1 MLLQRCKGFTKKA
14 NFCQCSNTVETT
26 ALYTVLCVLAAVQHP
41 KSPDLFMLLASV
53 ITFKPFPLLSSSIS
67 FLLSLTCHIH
77 TLWKEILLSIPDRG
91 PRIATMQLRG
101 CPPLVLLL
109 SLISLANAFYLP
121 GIAPISYDE
130 GSSLDVMAN
139 KLTSAK
145 NKLPYDYYSLPFCG
159 SEDKKGTRSK
169 PVNLGQ
175 VLMGDRMKP
184 TDYAFRMK
192 ISMQCQVLCSKTF
205 SGEQIKMLRTRI
217 TQGYSVRLNLDN
229 MPIVVK
235 GQTSNNRD
243 AYRFGYEIGI
253 ADPDGKLY
261 INNHLK
267 FKVFYN
273 DPKGTES
280 SFGELDLSSSSDG
293 YRVVGFEVETFSVK
307 HKLSDAANLTT
318 ETCPVTGTMER
329 MEIKEGSSV
338 TFAYDVEYIASGL
351 RWATRWDKLLEA
363 NAELMQIQWF
373 SIVNSLMISLF
384 LTALVGTVLL
394 RTVLRDFSRYNALE
408 EEDEEDVTGWK
419 LVHGDV
425 FRTPKYPV
433 MLSIFCGSGSQTLW
447 MCTILLFFALLGFLS
462 PAYRGG
468 LITTMLSLWVLASSV
483 CGYYSARVYA
493 SFENG
498 AQRKLVTLGSAF
510 LFPGLTFSLFFTLN
524 LFVWGSRSS
533 GAVPFTTLILLL
545 FMWFGIS
552 VPLVFAGAY
561 VGYKTKPYEFPTRT
575 NQIPRQIPAAPL
587 NIPQGA
593 YVILAGVLPFGTVFM
608 ELVFILNSIWQNQ
621 ILYLFG
627 MLSIVFAILVV
638 TCAEMSIVF
647 TYLTLAAERWTWW
660 WQAFGGSASS
670 GLYMFL
676 YSLYYIGAQAA
687 VDHMPLVSTMMFI
700 TYSLVVSVG
709 FALMCGSIGF
719 FSSFWFVRQIYS
731 NIRVD

>member
-1 MLLQRCKGFTKKA
+1 MARCRLLNAF
-14 NFCQCSNTVETT
+14 S
-26 ALYTVLCVLAAVQHP
+26 LLC
-41 KSPDLFMLLASV
+41 
-53 ITFKPFPLLSSSIS
+53 
-67 FLLSLTCHIH
+67 
-77 TLWKEILLSIPDRG
+77 ILG
-91 PRIATMQLRG
+91 
-101 CPPLVLLL
+101 LVH
-109 SLISLANAFYLP
+109 SFYLP
-121 GIAPISYDE
+121 GIAPISYEE
-130 GSSLDVMAN
+130 GKKLEVMAN
-139 KLTSAK
+139 KLTSPK

-159 SEDKKGTRSK
+159 SEKTKDHRSK

-184 TDYAFRMK
+184 TDYDFHMK
-192 ISMQCQVLCSKTF
+192 VPDQCKVLCTKSFTAD
-205 SGEQIKMLRTRI
+205 QIKTLRTRI
-217 TQGYSVRLNLDN
+217 TQEYAVRLNLDN
-229 MPIVVK
+229 MPIVIK
-235 GQTSNNRD
+235 GETASRRT
-243 AYRFGYEIGI
+243 AYRFGYDIGR
-253 ADPDGKLY
+253 AEADGKLY
-261 INNHLK
+261 IHNHLK

-273 DPKGTES
+273 DPKEATSS
-280 SFGELDLSSSSDG
+280 SFNSLADIDASSTSG
-293 YRVVGFEVETFSVK
+293 FRVVGFEVETFSVK
-307 HKLSDAANLTT
+307 HELGSDGNPTKDS
-318 ETCPVTGTMER
+318 CPVTNPTER
-329 MEIKEGSSV
+329 MEIKEGSPV
-338 TFAYDVEYIASGL
+338 TFTYDVEYLESPL
-351 RWATRWDKLLEA
+351 RWATRWDKYLEA
-363 NAELMQIQWF
+363 NPELKQIQWF

-384 LTALVGTVLL
+384 LTALVATVLL

-433 MLSIFCGSGSQTLW
+433 LLSIFCGSGSQTLW

-468 LITTMLSLWVLASSV
+468 LITTTLSLWVLASAI
-483 CGYYSARVYA
+483 CGYSSARVYS

-498 AQRKLVTLGSAF
+498 PNRKLVTIGSAF
-510 LFPGLTFSLFFTLN
+510 LFPGLTFSLFFFLN
-524 LFVWGSRSS
+524 LFVWGSGSS
-533 GAVPFTTLILLL
+533 GAVPFTTLIVLL

-575 NQIPRQIPAAPL
+575 NQIPRQIPPAPL
-587 NIPQGA
+587 RIPQGA

-627 MLSIVFAILVV
+627 MLSIVFVILVV

-676 YSLYYIGAQAA
+676 YSLYYIGSQAA
-687 VDHMPLVSTMMFI
+687 MDHMPFVSTMMFI
-700 TYSLVVSVG
+700 TYSLVVSAA
-709 FALMCGSIGF
+709 FALMCGTIGF

>member
-1 MLLQRCKGFTKKA
+1 MGRLALPILLLG
-14 NFCQCSNTVETT
+14 V
-26 ALYTVLCVLAAVQHP
+26 
-41 KSPDLFMLLASV
+41 LLA
-53 ITFKPFPLLSSSIS
+53 P
-67 FLLSLTCHIH
+67 C
-77 TLWKEILLSIPDRG
+77 
-91 PRIATMQLRG
+91 A
-101 CPPLVLLL
+101 
-109 SLISLANAFYLP
+109 AFYLP
-121 GIAPISYDE
+121 GIAPISYED
-130 GSSLDVMAN
+130 GTTLDVMAN
-139 KLTSAK
+139 KLTSPK

-159 SEDKKGTRSK
+159 SESKKDHRSK

-184 TDYAFRMK
+184 TDYTFRMK
-192 ISMQCQVLCSKTF
+192 NPAQCQVLCTKSLTTEDVKKLT
-205 SGEQIKMLRTRI
+205 MRI
-217 TQGYSVRLNLDN
+217 QQSYAVRLNLDN
-229 MPIVVK
+229 MPIVIK
-235 GQTSNNRD
+235 GETANRRE
-243 AYRFGYEIGI
+243 AYRFGYDIGRV
-253 ADPDGKLY
+253 DNGKIL

-273 DPKGTES
+273 DPKSDNS
-280 SFGELDLSSSSDG
+280 SFNAMPDIDLTSSVGS
-293 YRVVGFEVETFSVK
+293 RVVGFEVETYSVA
-307 HKLSDAANLTT
+307 HKLAEGGALSK
-318 ETCPVTGTMER
+318 ETCPVPSSAAPMEV
-329 MEIKEGSSV
+329 KDGAKV
-338 TFAYDVEYIASGL
+338 TFTYDVEYIASGI

-363 NAELMQIQWF
+363 NPELKQIQWF

-408 EEDEEDVTGWK
+408 EEDDEDVTGWK

-425 FRTPKYPV
+425 FRTPQYPV
-433 MLSIFCGSGSQTLW
+433 LLSIFCGSGAQTLC
-447 MCTILLFFALLGFLS
+447 MTTILLFFALLGFLS

-483 CGYYSARVYA
+483 CGYCSARVYA
-493 SFENG
+493 SFENS
-498 AQRKLVTLGSAF
+498 QNRKLVTIGSSF
-510 LFPGLTFSLFFTLN
+510 LFPGLTFSLFFVLN
-524 LFVWGSRSS
+524 LFVWASGSS
-533 GAVPFTTLILLL
+533 GAVPFTTLLLLL

-561 VGYKTKPYEFPTRT
+561 VGYKAKPYEFPTRT
-575 NQIPRQIPAAPL
+575 NQIPRQIPVSPF

-627 MLSIVFAILVV
+627 MLSIVFVILVI

-676 YSLYYIGAQAA
+676 YSLYYIGSQAA
-687 VDHMPLVSTMMFI
+687 TDHMPPVSTMMFI
-700 TYSLVVSVG
+700 TYSMVVSAG
-709 FALMCGSIGF
+709 FALMCGTIGF

>member
-1 MLLQRCKGFTKKA
+1 MGLFRPFGIAILPMLSFALIVTCFSKG
-14 NFCQCSNTVETT
+14 S
-26 ALYTVLCVLAAVQHP
+26 
-41 KSPDLFMLLASV
+41 
-53 ITFKPFPLLSSSIS
+53 
-67 FLLSLTCHIH
+67 
-77 TLWKEILLSIPDRG
+77 
-91 PRIATMQLRG
+91 
-101 CPPLVLLL
+101 
-109 SLISLANAFYLP
+109 AFYLP
-121 GIAPISYDE
+121 GIAPRSYED
-130 GSSLDVMAN
+130 GAPLDVMAN
-139 KLTSAK
+139 KLVSPK
-145 NKLPYDYYSLPFCG
+145 NKLPYDFYSLPFCG
-159 SEDKKGTRSK
+159 ADTKKDHRSK

-184 TDYAFRMK
+184 TDYQ
-192 ISMQCQVLCSKTF
+192 ISMRETVTCKVLCTVSIDSKNIKDLKKRI
-205 SGEQIKMLRTRI
+205 EQE
-217 TQGYSVRLNLDN
+217 YAVRLSLDN
-229 MPIVVK
+229 MPVVIK
-235 GQTSNNRD
+235 GETRSGRD
-243 AYRFGYEIGI
+243 AYRFGYDVGYFK
-253 ADPDGKLY
+253 DDKYY

-267 FKVFYN
+267 FKVVYN
-273 DPKGTES
+273 DPSENDPS
-280 SFGELDLSSSSDG
+280 SFNSLADIQTDHTSGF
-293 YRVVGFEVETFSVK
+293 RIVGFEVETYSVN
-307 HKLSDAANLTT
+307 HKLDTDGKPTSD
-318 ETCPVTGTMER
+318 TCPVSNSMKPMEV
-329 MEIKEGSSV
+329 KDGVSV
-338 TFAYDVEYIASGL
+338 TYTYDVEFVPSPI
-351 RWATRWDKLLEA
+351 RWATRWDRLLET
-363 NAELMQIQWF
+363 NSELKQIQWF

-408 EEDEEDVTGWK
+408 EDDDEDVTGWK

-433 MLSIFCGSGSQTLW
+433 LLSIFCGSGTQTLW
-447 MCTILLFFALLGFLS
+447 MTSILLFFALLGFLS

-483 CGYYSARVYA
+483 NGYSSARVYS
-493 SFENG
+493 SFENS
-498 AQRKLVTLGSAF
+498 QNRKLVTLGSAF
-510 LFPGLTFSLFFTLN
+510 LFPGLTFSLFFILN
-524 LFVWGSRSS
+524 LFVWGSGSS
-533 GAVPFTTLILLL
+533 GAVPFSTLLLLL

-561 VGYKTKPYEFPTRT
+561 IGYKRKSVEFPTRT
-575 NQIPRQIPAAPL
+575 NQIPRQIPASPF
-587 NIPQGA
+587 NIPQGV

-627 MLSIVFAILVV
+627 MLSIVFLILVV

-676 YSLYYIGAQAA
+676 YSLYYIGSQAA
-687 VDHMPLVSTMMFI
+687 VDHMPIVSTMMFI
-700 TYSLVVSVG
+700 TYSMVVSVA

>member
-1 MLLQRCKGFTKKA
+1 MAPSVSKFATLA
-14 NFCQCSNTVETT
+14 I
-26 ALYTVLCVLAAVQHP
+26 VLGA
-41 KSPDLFMLLASV
+41 F
-53 ITFKPFPLLSSSIS
+53 LS
-67 FLLSLTCHIH
+67 
-77 TLWKEILLSIPDRG
+77 
-91 PRIATMQLRG
+91 
-101 CPPLVLLL
+101 
-109 SLISLANAFYLP
+109 ANAFYLP
-121 GIAPISYDE
+121 GIASINYGE
-130 GSSLDVMAN
+130 GEKLEVMAN
-139 KLTSAK
+139 KLTSPK

-159 SEDKKGTRSK
+159 AEKKKEMRSK

-184 TDYAFRMK
+184 TDYDFRMK
-192 ISMQCQVLCSKTF
+192 AQSQCKVLCEKTF
-205 SGEQIKMLRTRI
+205 TADQIKTLRTRI
-217 TQGYSVRLNLDN
+217 IQEYAVRLNLDN
-229 MPIVVK
+229 MPVVIK
-235 GQTSNNRD
+235 GETATRRE
-243 AYRFGYEIGI
+243 AYRFGYDIGR
-253 ADPDGKLY
+253 ADPQGKVY

-267 FKVFYN
+267 FKVLYN
-273 DPKGTES
+273 DPRDASGS
-280 SFGELDLSSSSDG
+280 SFDALPDIDASTSDG
-293 YRVVGFEVETFSVK
+293 YRVVGFEVETYSVK
-307 HKLSDAANLTT
+307 HTVDDGKPTSQS
-318 ETCPVTGTMER
+318 CPVSNTMPQ
-329 MEIKEGSSV
+329 MELTEGAKV
-338 TFAYDVEYIASGL
+338 LFTYDVDYIPSAN

-363 NAELMQIQWF
+363 NPELKQIQWF

-425 FRTPKYPV
+425 FRTPQFPV
-433 MLSIFCGSGSQTLW
+433 LLSIFCGSGSQTLW
-447 MCTILLFFALLGFLS
+447 MSTILLFFALLGFLS

-483 CGYYSARVYA
+483 CGYTSARVYG
-493 SFENG
+493 SFENE
-498 AQRKLVTLGSAF
+498 QNRKLVTLGSAF
-510 LFPGLTFSLFFTLN
+510 LFPGLTFTLFFVLN
-524 LFVWGSRSS
+524 LFVWGSGSS
-533 GAVPFTTLILLL
+533 GAVPFSTLLLLL

-561 VGYKTKPYEFPTRT
+561 MGYKAKPFEFPTRT
-575 NQIPRQIPAAPL
+575 NQIPRQIPASPL

-660 WQAFGGSASS
+660 WQAFGGSASA
-670 GLYMFL
+670 GMYMFL
-676 YSLYYIGAQAA
+676 YSVYYIGSQAA
-687 VDHMPLVSTMMFI
+687 ADHMPFVSTLMFM
-700 TYSLVVSVG
+700 TYSTVVSAA